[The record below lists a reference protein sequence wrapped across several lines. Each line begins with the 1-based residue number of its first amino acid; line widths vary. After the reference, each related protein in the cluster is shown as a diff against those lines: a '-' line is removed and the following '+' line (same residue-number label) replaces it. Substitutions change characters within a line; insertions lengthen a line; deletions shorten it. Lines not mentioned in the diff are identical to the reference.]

1 MKKEF
6 YLAAIVAVLIS
17 IAQYFLKT
25 GANALPSFTFSLII
39 GLLLYVIAMPILVF
53 ALMLGEISY
62 VYPVLALS
70 FIFVSLLAVFV
81 FGEALSVVNWIGV
94 LIIAVGVAIVK

>member
-1 MKKEF
+1 MRKEF

-17 IAQYFLKT
+17 VAQYFLKT
-25 GANALPSFTFSLII
+25 GANALPKFNFFLVV

-53 ALMLGEISY
+53 SLIFGEISY
-62 VYPVLALS
+62 VYPILALS
-70 FIFVSLLAVFV
+70 FIFVSLIAVFV

-94 LIIAVGVAIVK
+94 VLIAAGVAIVK